1 MSEFSGYY
9 QDMIINH
16 MLRNQAFTVPTTVY
30 LALFT
35 AVTGLEADSPSAEVS
50 GNAYARQAVT
60 LSAASAGAG
69 TSSNTGNITF
79 PAATPGA
86 WGLVS
91 HVALV
96 DHATNV
102 TWGTN
107 VHVLMY
113 TQLDASKQIDA
124 SDVFQINTG
133 DLDITVA

>member
-1 MSEFSGYY
+1 MSEFSDYY
-9 QDMIINH
+9 EDKIIDH
-16 MLRNQAFTVPTTVY
+16 MLRNQAFTVPTAIY

-35 AVTGLEADSPSAEVS
+35 AVTGLETNSPSAEVS

-60 LSAASAGAG
+60 LSASSGGA
-69 TSSNTGNITF
+69 SSNTGNIAF
-79 PAATPGA
+79 PTATPGA

-96 DHATNV
+96 DHATNT

-107 VHVLMY
+107 VNVLMW
-113 TQLDASKQIDA
+113 TALDASKQIDA
-124 SDVFQINTG
+124 GDMFQINTG